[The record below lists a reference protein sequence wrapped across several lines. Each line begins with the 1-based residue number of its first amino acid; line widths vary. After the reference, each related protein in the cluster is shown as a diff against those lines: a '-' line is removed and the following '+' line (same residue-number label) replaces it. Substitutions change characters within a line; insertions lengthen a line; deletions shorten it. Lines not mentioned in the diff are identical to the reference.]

1 LYVDDVLRTAQHISL
16 ATRQISLTELIH
28 ISGLVILSLEH
39 QKHSY
44 SNTWLSFYQIK
55 ADACAFTN

>member
-16 ATRQISLTELIH
+16 VTRQISLIEPMH
-28 ISGLVILSLEH
+28 ISGLVIFSLEH

-44 SNTWLSFYQIK
+44 SNTRLSFYQI
-55 ADACAFTN
+55 